1 MKGFFLTCI
10 LLILA
15 ALPAQAQEVVQFM
28 AEVDRTAISTDER
41 VTLTLTV
48 SGNYQ
53 QLGQPQLPLLS
64 GFNIVSSSQADHFS
78 MINGVTTRKKIFSY
92 QLQPTAPG
100 AFSIDPVAIQID
112 GVIYQTEPITIQ
124 VGQGAAPT
132 QSPVEATPGQA
143 AAPNELTGQDVYVEA
158 SVDNPT
164 PFVGQQIVYSFYFY
178 QAVNLAGQP
187 QLDWPTFSGFWSQDL
202 SPNNVYEQIV
212 ANRRYRVTEVRRAL
226 FPTAAG
232 QISIEPST
240 LLIPGGFFSRDTT
253 LNTNAVEVDVRPLP
267 KGAPEGFAGAVGQ
280 FEITAWVEPGETRTN
295 EPVTLFVRV
304 AGAGNLNTLPDPTEG
319 AEDKLTDWRVYDAQI
334 STNVGQE
341 GDVLRGDKLFERLL
355 VPKTAGELNIPPFNL
370 VYFDP
375 QAGEYRQA
383 STEPLTV
390 RVAPGESLFPSPLPS
405 GNDKQDLV
413 LLAGDSRH
421 IKAAP
426 PSLAAQRKPPLEQP
440 LYWLGWLAPTLAV
453 IGVWVWERRRQRL
466 RGDVAYARTQRARRL
481 ARNKLSQARKQAQE
495 DEGAAYAAVAR
506 ALGDYVGDKSNLPSA
521 GLTRDAIRQAL
532 TEREVPGEL
541 IQRSLACLDWAD
553 AGRFSPIAAGRE
565 VGELISEAENI
576 ISELEQAMGK

>member
-1 MKGFFLTCI
+1 VSLTSGD
-10 LLILA
+10 LDGDN
-15 ALPAQAQEVVQFM
+15 QV
-28 AEVDRTAISTDER
+28 TSTDASIVLTNDFV
-41 VTLTLTV
+41 VT
-48 SGNYQ
+48 
-53 QLGQPQLPLLS
+53 
-64 GFNIVSSSQADHFS
+64 
-78 MINGVTTRKKIFSY
+78 
-92 QLQPTAPG
+92 
-100 AFSIDPVAIQID
+100 
-112 GVIYQTEPITIQ
+112 
-124 VGQGAAPT
+124 
-132 QSPVEATPGQA
+132 PVEATPGQA
-143 AAPNELTGQDVYVEA
+143 AAPDELAGQDVYVEA

-226 FPTAAG
+226 FATASG
-232 QISIEPST
+232 QINIEPST

-253 LNTNAVEVDVRPLP
+253 LNTNAVQVDVQPLP
-267 KGAPEGFAGAVGQ
+267 EGAPEGFAGAVGQ
-280 FEITAWVEPGETRTN
+280 FEITAWVEPGETRAN
-295 EPVTLFVRV
+295 EPVSLFVRV
-304 AGAGNLNTLPDPTEG
+304 AGAGNLSALPDPTEG
-319 AEDKLTDWRVYDAQI
+319 AEDKLADWRVYDAQI

-355 VPKTAGELNIPPFNL
+355 VPKVAGELTIPAFDL

-375 QAGEYRQA
+375 QAGEYRQTG
-383 STEPLTV
+383 TEPLTV
-390 RVAPGESLFPSPLPS
+390 QVAPGESLFPSPLPS

-413 LLAGDSRH
+413 LLAGDIRH

-426 PSLAAQRKPPLEQP
+426 PALSAQRKPPLEQP

-453 IGVWVWERRRQRL
+453 TGVWFWERRRQRL
-466 RGDVAYARTQRARRL
+466 RGDVAYARAQRAKRT

-532 TEREVPGEL
+532 SEREVPGEL
-541 IQRSLACLDWAD
+541 VQRSLACLDWAD
-553 AGRFSPIAAGRE
+553 AGRFSPIAAGRDM
-565 VGELISEAENI
+565 GELVSEAE
-576 ISELEQAMGK
+576 SVVAELEQVMGK